1 MLKAGVFV
9 VLKLLSRFN
18 TIKNKIFFSYVLLLI
33 IPLSLVAMVN
43 YIKSANIL
51 EEKAVEQFDTVS
63 QLANQQFDQFFIDID
78 NLSKNIFQ
86 PELFITASQMF

>member
-18 TIKNKIFFSYVLLLI
+18 TIKNKILFSYVLLLI

-63 QLANQQFDQFFIDID
+63 QLANQQFDQFFIDIE
-78 NLSKNIFQ
+78 SF
-86 PELFITASQMF
+86 

>member
-1 MLKAGVFV
+1 M
-9 VLKLLSRFN
+9 LKLLSRFN
-18 TIKNKIFFSYVLLLI
+18 TIKNKILFSYVLLLI

-78 NLSKNIFQ
+78 NLSKNISN
-86 PELFITASQMF
+86 T

>member
-1 MLKAGVFV
+1 M
-9 VLKLLSRFN
+9 LKLLSRFN

>member
-1 MLKAGVFV
+1 M
-9 VLKLLSRFN
+9 LKLLSRFN
-18 TIKNKIFFSYVLLLI
+18 TIKNKILFSYVLLLI

>member
-1 MLKAGVFV
+1 M
-9 VLKLLSRFN
+9 LKLLSRFN
-18 TIKNKIFFSYVLLLI
+18 TIKNKILFSYVLLLI

-63 QLANQQFDQFFIDID
+63 QLANQQFDQFFIDIE
-78 NLSKNIFQ
+78 SF
-86 PELFITASQMF
+86 